1 MKRFLIVFMVLAPFF
16 MFASIGDNGISVDSE
31 GNQLKWEE
39 GNWDFFIMH
48 KSLVEQSSE
57 NLTGST
63 DTNPQAD
70 TCIDP
75 NIGSTYRLTS
85 KHIPP
90 DTDIDRAF
98 LVWFSTQDPDNLNGK
113 TDNSVTLTF
122 TNSAD
127 PSITLTQEIT
137 ASIHGNLATT
147 QTGDFEYEALN
158 IPDSINGNTGVY
170 TYRVDVTDF
179 MKEII
184 STGTTNGMNSGEALY
199 GNYTVKGM
207 DCSNHQTYLQTSGLV
222 GGWFMPFVYTSSHIN
237 AKKIYFYNGLSVFHD
252 MPTNTIKVSGFD
264 LPDEAFI
271 KLGLVVFDG
280 DIGLQNAGLLNTEGL
295 QISGQ
300 SNPDDFVPLY
310 NDCNPQATEGSK
322 FTEVYNSISSVFG
335 WESNNKYWCIGDPNN
350 PKSNENPIEYAIDAD
365 IFVVDSKKSPFDTM
379 FNKGDSKFNI
389 KITTNQDQI
398 YTNLLVVSVDTVS
411 QDNSNTETDTSDT
424 ADTTDTADSSDS
436 ADSSDTANTNTGDD
450 SDTADTTDTGD
461 DKIDTEADTDSE
473 SGNSENAN
481 PGMGELYGEC
491 RSDRTCNAGLVCNS
505 HNICKEEIKFTG
517 CSALVF

>member
-1 MKRFLIVFMVLAPFF
+1 MVLAPFF

-57 NLTGST
+57 NLTGSSE
-63 DTNPQAD
+63 TNPQAD

-158 IPDSINGNTGVY
+158 IPDSVSGDIGVY

-179 MKEII
+179 MKQII
-184 STGTTNGMNSGEALY
+184 LAGAAQGMDPGESLY
-199 GNYTVKGM
+199 GYYNVKGM
-207 DCSNHQTYLQTSGLV
+207 DCSNHQNYLATSGLV
-222 GGWFMPFVYTSSHIN
+222 GGWFMPIVYTSSKIS
-237 AKKIYFYNGLSVFHD
+237 AKKIYFYNGLTAYHFWEK
-252 MPTNTIKVSGFD
+252 TITVSGFE
-264 LPDEAFI
+264 LPEDALI
-271 KLGLVVFDG
+271 KLGLVVFEG
-280 DIGLQNAGLLNTEGL
+280 DLGLASSIIYGMTEAQPEAL
-295 QISGQ
+295 SVSGQ
-300 SNPDDFVPLY
+300 SSPEDFALLF
-310 NDCNPQATEGSK
+310 NNCNPPRYQDSTGTAFNYTEI
-322 FTEVYNSISSVFG
+322 YNSISSVFG
-335 WESNNKYWCIGDPNN
+335 WENSENYWCIGNPNDPSDTTN
-350 PKSNENPIEYAIDAD
+350 KIEYAIDAD
-365 IFVVDSKKSPFDTM
+365 IMMVDTSPNGPFNGR
-379 FNKGDSKFNI
+379 FNKGDTEFNI
-389 KITTNQDQI
+389 KIGANQDQV
-398 YTNLLVVSVDTVS
+398 YTNMLIVSIDTVS
-411 QDNSNTETDTSDT
+411 HGSNIVDTDDPTDTDT
-424 ADTTDTADSSDS
+424 DVD
-436 ADSSDTANTNTGDD
+436 
-450 SDTADTTDTGD
+450 TDTGD
-461 DKIDTEADTDSE
+461 PTDNADTEDDKTDTGDTSDSGSE

-481 PGMGELYGEC
+481 PGIGELHGKC
-491 RSDRTCNAGLVCNS
+491 RSDRTCNAGLICNS
-505 HNICKEEIKFTG
+505 HNICKEEIKFSG